1 MAKNINITELLSNDQ
16 PTIQIG
22 DKQYAVNNSV
32 ETAMR
37 FEELANGGGTKEL
50 LAAIEGALG
59 KEAYKEIGVAKLP
72 LQNLKVLTIAI
83 LAATQNLTYEEAAA
97 RFQQSS

>member
-1 MAKNINITELLSNDQ
+1 MAKNINITDLLSSDQ

-32 ETAMR
+32 EAAMR

-59 KEAYKEIGVAKLP
+59 KETYKEIGVAKLP
-72 LQNLKVLTIAI
+72 LQNLKVLTTAI